1 MGQKYTHIPSRVLLA
16 EWVSFFPALLLNLL
30 RSPVLVVNLTKI
42 DMGIEIIRRKVL
54 RVMLTVS

>member
-1 MGQKYTHIPSRVLLA
+1 MGQKYTYTPSRVSLA
-16 EWVSFFPALLLNLL
+16 EWVSFFPVLLLNLL